1 MPVTAHAMGS
11 LEAYADL
18 LGAETVDHLR
28 ELAKPLRGARI
39 LHLSV
44 TASETHNA
52 RVLSATV
59 PLLQSL
65 GLDVRLE
72 VPAQTRD
79 LEQLS
84 IALLAAIQ
92 GDDRAWTPGLDRAW
106 RRFVDECATQSSHE
120 ADLVIVH
127 DPLLLPLRDALKSR
141 AVRNACWFWHCHLDL
156 RDCEPHMLAMLRD
169 HMDGYVGM
177 AVELPEFAGD
187 QPLNVVAMIPPVI
200 DPQAERNQE
209 LTASMVDPVL
219 RRLSIRPDWPLVVQV
234 SSFDRWDDPQA
245 AVHTYQMAAK
255 SVANLQLALV
265 WTPDFPQAVG
275 VDAFDGLSQ
284 SVHENPCIHLFSKRD
299 LSEIEINALQGA
311 ATVAVHG
318 GVHRGYSTALLESS
332 WKGRP
337 VLAGG
342 CGALPNQIVHGTT
355 GFVFES
361 FNDAAERITQ
371 LVADPM
377 LADTMGLA
385 GYRMVRSNHLVNRW
399 LEEYLKLM
407 PPSGMSMAIKG
418 LHRRFV
424 PDWNGLR

>member
-1 MPVTAHAMGS
+1 MPVRAHAVGP

-39 LHLSV
+39 LHLS
-44 TASETHNA
+44 TTDSETHNA

-84 IALLAAIQ
+84 ASLVGAIQ
-92 GDDRAWTPGLDRAW
+92 GDDRAWTPGLERVW
-106 RRFVDECATQSSHE
+106 RRFVDECATQLNHE

-127 DPLLLPLRDALKSR
+127 DPHLLPLRNALQSR
-141 AVRNACWFWHCHLDL
+141 PVGGGSWLWHCHLDL
-156 RDCEPHMLAMLRD
+156 RDCEPHVLAMLRD
-169 HMDGYVGM
+169 HMDGYAGV
-177 AVELPEFAGD
+177 AVELPDFAGD
-187 QPLNVVAMIPPVI
+187 QPLDVLAIIPPVI

-219 RRLSIRPDWPLVVQV
+219 RRLRIRPDWPMVVQV
-234 SSFDRWDDPQA
+234 SSFDRWDDPRA
-245 AVHTYQMAAK
+245 AIYTYQMAAK
-255 SVANLQLALV
+255 DVANLQLALV

-275 VDAFDGLSQ
+275 DGAFDCLSQ
-284 SVHENPCIHLFSKRD
+284 SVHENPCIHLLSQRD
-299 LSEIEINALQGA
+299 LSEVEINALQGA

-355 GFVFES
+355 GFIFES

-371 LVADPM
+371 LVADPV

-385 GYRMVRSNHLVNRW
+385 GYRMVRSNHLVIRW

-407 PPSGMSMAIKG
+407 TPSGQRMAVKG
-418 LHRRFV
+418 
-424 PDWNGLR
+424 